1 MKKDVIVYIE
11 DILDGIAKI
20 EEYTKKITEN
30 NFNKS
35 TKIQD
40 AVLRRLEI
48 IGEAVKNIPQEM
60 RGKYPDIPWKKI
72 AGTGDVLIHEYSG
85 VNLKRIWKV
94 IKEDLIDLKRN
105 IQEIKKDL
113 KNSNAGN
120 GDKGA

>member
-72 AGTGDVLIHEYSG
+72 AGTRDVLIHEYSG